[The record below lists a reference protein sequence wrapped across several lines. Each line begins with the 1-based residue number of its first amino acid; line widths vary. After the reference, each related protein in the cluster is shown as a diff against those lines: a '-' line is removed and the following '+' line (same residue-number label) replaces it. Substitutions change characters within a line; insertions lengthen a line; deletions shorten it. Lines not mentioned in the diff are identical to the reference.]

1 MLSKHYGTLNF
12 TCLEMKDTDNSAE
25 ALSAPQELVQMVLS
39 KAWKEGIEVAGE
51 NALET
56 YGTKGYNQILLN
68 ARPNGVNH
76 NGKPK
81 LRMYGFTY
89 LRLSDTVFQENNFE
103 LFKKFVRKMHAD
115 QDYCG
120 DAEKYGHEIVPL
132 KTPNSHLTVEDI
144 ADAAQP
150 SGAFKWDTETD
161 MKVDG

>member
-1 MLSKHYGTLNF
+1 M
-12 TCLEMKDTDNSAE
+12 
-25 ALSAPQELVQMVLS
+25 S

-115 QDYCG
+115 QVSIF
-120 DAEKYGHEIVPL
+120 KTL
-132 KTPNSHLTVEDI
+132 KLYT
-144 ADAAQP
+144 
-150 SGAFKWDTETD
+150 
-161 MKVDG
+161 